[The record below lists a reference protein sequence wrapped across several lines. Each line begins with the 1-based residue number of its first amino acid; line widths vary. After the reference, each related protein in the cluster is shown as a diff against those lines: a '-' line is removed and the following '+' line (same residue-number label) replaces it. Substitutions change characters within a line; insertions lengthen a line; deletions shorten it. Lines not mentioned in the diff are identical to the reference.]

1 MIQRIQTLYLI
12 LAIAAMTLLF
22 FFPFAEILSGEGL
35 VYTFEF
41 DGLHNSDAELI
52 YQTVPLIIL
61 ISIIVGISLV
71 SIFMYKQRITQMR
84 LNFINMIL
92 MLGYVGLGYYY
103 VNHFSTELK
112 SVAVN
117 YELYDVLPFVAAL
130 FTYLAI
136 RAIGKDEALVRSIDR
151 IR

>member
-1 MIQRIQTLYLI
+1 MIQRIQSLYLV
-12 LAIAAMTLLF
+12 LAIAAMVLMF
-22 FFPFAEILSGEGL
+22 FFPFAEILSVEGV

-41 DGLHNSDAELI
+41 DGLHNSNAELV
-52 YQTVPLIIL
+52 YQAVPLIIL
-61 ISIIVGISLV
+61 ISIIVGILLV
-71 SIFMYKQRITQMR
+71 SIFLYKQRITQMR

-103 VNHFSTELK
+103 VNHFSTELE

>member
-1 MIQRIQTLYLI
+1 M
-12 LAIAAMTLLF
+12 F
-22 FFPFAEILSGEGL
+22 FFPFAEILSSEGL
-35 VYTFEF
+35 VYTFKF

-61 ISIIVGISLV
+61 ISVIIGITVV
-71 SIFMYKQRITQMR
+71 SIFFYKQRITQMR
-84 LNFINMIL
+84 LNFVNMIL

-103 VNHFSTELK
+103 VSHFSTELE

-117 YELYDVLPFVAAL
+117 YEFYDVLPFIAAL
-130 FTYLAI
+130 LTYLAI

>member
-1 MIQRIQTLYLI
+1 MIQRIQTLYLF
-12 LAIAAMTLLF
+12 LAFAVMLLMF

-35 VYTFEF
+35 IYTFEF
-41 DGLHNSDAELI
+41 DGL
-52 YQTVPLIIL
+52 QTSEKGMVFQSVPLIIL
-61 ISIIVGISLV
+61 LCVILGITIV
-71 SIFMYKQRITQMR
+71 SIFLYKERIIQMR

-92 MLGYVGLGYYY
+92 MLGYVGLSYYY
-103 VNHFSTELK
+103 VRHFADKLE

-117 YELYDVLPFVAAL
+117 YELYGALPFVAAL
-130 FTYLAI
+130 LTYLAI

>member
-1 MIQRIQTLYLI
+1 MIQRIQSLYLI
-12 LAIAAMTLLF
+12 LAIAAMVVLF
-22 FFPFAEILSGEGL
+22 FFPFAEILSVEGV

-41 DGLHNSDAELI
+41 DGLHNSNAELV

-61 ISIIVGISLV
+61 ISIIIVISVV
-71 SIFMYKQRITQMR
+71 SIFLYKQRITQMR

-103 VNHFSTELK
+103 VNHFSNELE